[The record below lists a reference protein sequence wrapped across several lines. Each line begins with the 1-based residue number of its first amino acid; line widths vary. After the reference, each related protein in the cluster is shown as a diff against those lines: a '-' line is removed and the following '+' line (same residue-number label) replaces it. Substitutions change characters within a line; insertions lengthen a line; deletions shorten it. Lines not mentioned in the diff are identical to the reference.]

1 MELKEQIGKIA
12 QLRKDSAFFKGLK
25 AKSFTEWNDKNRE
38 LLDKIT
44 ELESSLV
51 NSENTLRSQAVADY
65 VLTAACGK
73 ENKNPIPG
81 IEIKLFQEI
90 RYDPT
95 EAFVWAKEH
104 NLALALDVKAFEKIA
119 KTSPLGFV
127 AMAQIPRAQIAS
139 DLSKYAVEEV
149 KPEDR

>member
-51 NSENTLRSQAVADY
+51 NSENTLRSQAVDEFKFGDNAGD
-65 VLTAACGK
+65 
-73 ENKNPIPG
+73 KNPTPG
-81 IEIKLFQEI
+81 LEIKLFQEI
-90 RYDPT
+90 RYDPK
-95 EAFVWAKEH
+95 EAFDWAKTH
-104 NLALALDVKAFEKIA
+104 DLALALDVKAFEKIA
-119 KTSPLGFV
+119 KTSQLDFV
-127 AMAQIPRAQIAS
+127 EMA
-139 DLSKYAVEEV
+139 
-149 KPEDR
+149 